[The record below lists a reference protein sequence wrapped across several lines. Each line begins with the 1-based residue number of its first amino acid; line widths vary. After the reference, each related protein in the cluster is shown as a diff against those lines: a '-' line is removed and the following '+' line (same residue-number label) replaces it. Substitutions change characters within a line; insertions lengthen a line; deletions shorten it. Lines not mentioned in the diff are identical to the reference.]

1 MAESY
6 DAIVIGAGHNGLV
19 CAAYLAR
26 AGVRTLVL
34 ERRGVLGGACVTEEV
49 WPGYRVS
56 TASYVMPH
64 GHIFHGELSAD
75 QLFFARPVPGYA
87 NYRSPIR
94 GLYQCGSA
102 THPGGGVMGVSGHNA
117 AREILK
123 DTRR

>member
-26 AGVRTLVL
+26 AGLRTLVL
-34 ERRGVLGGACVTEEV
+34 ERYGSIGTFAGPRTPGTGYVLL
-49 WPGYRVS
+49 
-56 TASYVMPH
+56 H
-64 GHIFHGELSAD
+64 HL
-75 QLFFARPVPGYA
+75 
-87 NYRSPIR
+87 
-94 GLYQCGSA
+94 CGSA

-123 DTRR
+123 DARR